1 MGRCSGDVSH
11 VTPPLAKRIKRALRT
26 GLLRA
31 VLAVVSRLPLR
42 TAQRAGEGL
51 GSLVFRLASRERD
64 KALRTLARA
73 FPEKSPEERTA
84 LARACFRHL
93 GRCALEAAV
102 ARRVGPEVLGALV
115 DVPEA
120 ARAVLRRAQA
130 RGKGIVAVTGH
141 VGHWELLGWAMVR
154 SGVPLT
160 VIAKENVDPRLTAL
174 VEDFR
179 ARGGVRTLWRARP
192 GAAVGMLRALR
203 RGEMLGLLIDQD
215 TRVQSLF
222 VPFFGTPAATP
233 RAAADLVLRT
243 GAPALVTFAPRGPD
257 GRYHLVAEELEVPV
271 TGDAEADALEL
282 TRRFS
287 DAIEAAIR
295 RTPEQWVWMHQRWKT
310 GA

>member
-1 MGRCSGDVSH
+1 

-26 GLLRA
+26 AVLRA
-31 VLAVVSRLPLR
+31 VVAVVARLPLGM
-42 TAQRAGEGL
+42 AQRAGETLGGL
-51 GSLVFRLASRERD
+51 AFRLAAAERD
-64 KALRTLARA
+64 KALRSLARA
-73 FPEKSPEERTA
+73 FPEKTPEERAA

-102 ARRVGPEVLGALV
+102 ARRRGPEVLAALV
-115 DVPEA
+115 EIPA
-120 ARAVLRRAQA
+120 AALSVLRCAQA
-130 RGKGIVAVTGH
+130 RGRGIVAVTGH
-141 VGHWELLGWAMVR
+141 VGHWELLGWAMVK
-154 SGVPLT
+154 SGFPLS

-174 VEDFR
+174 AEDFR

-257 GRYHLVAEELEVPV
+257 GRYHLGAEEIEVPSS
-271 TGDAEADALEL
+271 GDAEADALEL
-282 TRRFS
+282 TQRFS